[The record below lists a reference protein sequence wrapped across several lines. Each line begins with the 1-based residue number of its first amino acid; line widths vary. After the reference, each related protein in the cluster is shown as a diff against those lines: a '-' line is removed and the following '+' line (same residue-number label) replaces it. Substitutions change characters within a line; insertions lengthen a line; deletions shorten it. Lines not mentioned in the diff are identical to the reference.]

1 MDARD
6 GPLDVRAAPLDARA
20 GPPGDRPLSGVRVVE
35 LAHVM
40 AGPVC
45 GRMLAD
51 LGADVVKVEPP
62 GEGDSSR
69 AFAPGAPEA
78 GSPRSAS
85 GPAGQSAGSG
95 GTGAAFL
102 MLNRNKRGMVVDWKA
117 KGGPAVLRRMLAQ
130 CDVVIEN
137 FKPGV
142 MERFGLGYES
152 LRQANPGLVYC
163 QITGFG
169 RTGPLAER
177 RGFDLVAQGMTGL
190 LSVTGEGPGRPP
202 VKCGPPLTDITA
214 GILGAMGVTTAL
226 FARERTGQG
235 QRVDTSLYEAG
246 IAQTFWQSAVAFA
259 TGESPG
265 PLGSAHPLAAPYEAL
280 RTADGWITVGGW
292 NQVNWLR
299 LVRAM
304 DVPALADDR
313 RFATNAHRMANVDA
327 LRQALEQRLRAAST
341 SEWLTRFEEAAVPAG
356 PVSSI
361 WEMLRHP
368 QTAAREMV
376 VTVPQDGGTAQTLGM
391 PVKLSASHGAA
402 VTKGAPGLGEHTA
415 EVLAEYGFAEDEV
428 AALVRQ
434 GVVNDRARPSNP
446 SAGPSAALHGK
457 VAPVS

>member
-1 MDARD
+1 
-6 GPLDVRAAPLDARA
+6 
-20 GPPGDRPLSGVRVVE
+20 
-35 LAHVM
+35 M

-62 GEGDSSR
+62 PSGDPTR
-69 AFAPGAPEA
+69 AFAPGV
-78 GSPRSAS
+78 
-85 GPAGQSAGSG
+85 G
-95 GTGAAFL
+95 GAQTGAFL
-102 MLNRNKRGMVVDWKA
+102 MLNRNKRGIAVNWKA
-117 KGGPAVLRRMLAQ
+117 EGGPAVLRRMLAQ

-152 LRQANPGLVYC
+152 LRQDNPGLVYC

-169 RTGPLAER
+169 RTGPLADR

-226 FARERTGQG
+226 FAREKTGRG

-246 IAQTFWQSAVAFA
+246 IVQTFWQSAVAFA

-265 PLGSAHPLAAPYEAL
+265 PLGSAHPMAAPYEAL
-280 RTADGWITVGGW
+280 PTADGWITVGGW

-304 DVPALADDR
+304 ELPGLADDP
-313 RFATNAHRMANVDA
+313 RFATNADRMAHVDA
-327 LRQALEQRLRAAST
+327 LRKVLARRLRAST
-341 SEWLTRFEEAAVPAG
+341 TEEWLTRFEEAAVPAG

-376 VTVPQDGGTAQTLGM
+376 VTVPQNGGTAQTLGM
-391 PVKLSASHGAA
+391 PVKLSGSTGAS
-402 VTKGAPGLGEHTA
+402 VTKGAPALGEHTA

-428 AALVRQ
+428 AALVRR
-434 GVVNDRARPSNP
+434 GVVSEGA
-446 SAGPSAALHGK
+446 SASCPRS
-457 VAPVS
+457 